1 MALLRS
7 ESEAQW
13 QQGAKVLAD
22 WAAMDPQ
29 FATAGVVQSLDTLK
43 LPELLCNCLDG
54 TSAATQGVVARLLAA
69 ILQVS

>member
-1 MALLRS
+1 M
-7 ESEAQW
+7 
-13 QQGAKVLAD
+13 LAD